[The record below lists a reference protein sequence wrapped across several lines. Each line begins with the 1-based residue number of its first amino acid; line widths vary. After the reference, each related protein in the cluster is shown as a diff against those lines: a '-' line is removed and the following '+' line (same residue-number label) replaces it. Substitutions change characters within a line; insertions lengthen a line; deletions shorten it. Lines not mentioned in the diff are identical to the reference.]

1 MEEPSKEYDHGF
13 IDGTKEG
20 KRRLQQRIKELEAEN
35 KALRRPMESANF
47 EVAGMA
53 AVGNELISRD
63 ERIKDLEDLR
73 DTVSINCNPPADCN
87 DPKVLKTYMKACF
100 DEAEKLYD

>member
-1 MEEPSKEYDHGF
+1 MSERRLNDMEEPSKEYDYGF

-20 KRRLQQRIKELEAEN
+20 KRQLQQRIKEFEAEN

-47 EVAGMA
+47 EVAGMV

-63 ERIKDLEDLR
+63 EQIKELEKALDVAETFLR
-73 DTVSINCNPPADCN
+73 VHTGTEL
-87 DPKVLKTYMKACF
+87 VLKQI
-100 DEAEKLYD
+100 EALKGK